1 MTVRVIDCETTG
13 TDAAVDAVIE
23 IASVDVLADGTIT
36 NRQEALICPPIPVPP
51 EASAVHHLLYQDL
64 TGKPAFADVVPMFAG
79 AQAYVAH
86 NADFEQ
92 AFLAEHLGADALWV
106 CTLKCAL
113 RIWPDF
119 PVHSNQALRYRLGL
133 ASPFGIDRHTLNPHR
148 ALSDA
153 IVTAAVFVELTKRA
167 KWSDLVR
174 WSAEPA
180 LHTRLPMGRHRGER
194 FDAVPEDYLRWIVE
208 GRNELREEIKASAAY
223 WVEKRAANET
233 AHPTTIDK

>member
-64 TGKPAFADVVPMFAG
+64 TGKPAFDDVVPMFAG

-86 NADFEQ
+86 NAEFEQ
-92 AFLAEHLGADALWV
+92 AFLGEHLGGDALWV
-106 CTLKCAL
+106 CTRKCAL
-113 RIWPDF
+113 RVWPDF
-119 PVHSNQALRYRLGL
+119 PVHSNQALRYRLGF
-133 ASPFGIDRHTLNPHR
+133 ASPFGIDRATLNPHR
-148 ALSDA
+148 ALFDA

-180 LHTRLPMGRHRGER
+180 LYTRLTFGKAPGR
-194 FDAVPEDYLRWIVE
+194 AVRRRTGGLSAV
-208 GRNELREEIKASAAY
+208 GR
-223 WVEKRAANET
+223 
-233 AHPTTIDK
+233 